1 MKYLISF
8 IVVFVMIYLF
18 YLFFIVLRKEQVKKF
33 KNNTFL
39 RYLVRVYKLDIKKLD
54 LKKMANIIGLTNG
67 FIIALT
73 YVIVLFIDGFNRQM
87 FMAMGVFI
95 LLELTIYHIIGKIL
109 QRRDKNG
116 L

>member
-39 RYLVRVYKLDIKKLD
+39 RYLVRVYKLDIKNL
-54 LKKMANIIGLTNG
+54 LNIT
-67 FIIALT
+67 
-73 YVIVLFIDGFNRQM
+73 
-87 FMAMGVFI
+87 
-95 LLELTIYHIIGKIL
+95 
-109 QRRDKNG
+109 
-116 L
+116 